1 MIKTPPYLQIGD
13 TIGIVCPA
21 SYMAM
26 EKAQAC
32 IDSIKS
38 WGFKVKIGKTLGAKP
53 KNYFS
58 GTDTQRLS
66 DLQRMLDNDKIKAV
80 LCARGGYGTGR
91 IIDNISFEK
100 FKKKPKWIIGF
111 SDVTILHAHVYSN
124 YNIASVHSP
133 MAAAF
138 NNNENKNEFV
148 RSLQKVLMGEK
159 IRYACHGHP
168 FNKNGKSI
176 GELVGGNLSL
186 LAHLSGTTSAF
197 DTNGRILFIEDVGE
211 YLYNIDRM
219 LYQLKRNGKL
229 NGLSA
234 LIVGGFTDMKDTERP
249 FGKNVYE
256 IIRDIIS
263 GYDFPVCFNFPVGH
277 QRENYALKIGAVY
290 TLTVRKNKV
299 TLQEQF
305 AKIP

>member
-38 WGFKVKIGKTLGAKP
+38 WGFKVKIGKTLGAKS

-100 FKKKPKWIIGF
+100 IKKKPKWIIGF
-111 SDVTILHAHVYSN
+111 SDVTILHAHLHSN
-124 YNIASVHSP
+124 YNIASIHSP

-138 NNNENKNEFV
+138 NNNENNNEFV
-148 RSLQKVLMGEK
+148 RSLQNVLMGEK
-159 IRYACHGHP
+159 IRYACDGHP
-168 FNKNGKSI
+168 FNKKGKSI

-219 LYQLKRNGKL
+219 VYQLKRNGKL

-256 IIRDIIS
+256 IIRDIVS

-290 TLTVRKNKV
+290 TLTIRKNKV